1 MIPPDPASPQ
11 VEGVLDREKQAAK
24 EALQNGNKQRALLAL
39 RRRKYQESLL
49 TQTDK
54 QLATLQD
61 LVSRW

>member
-1 MIPPDPASPQ
+1 ML
-11 VEGVLDREKQAAK
+11 EREKQAAK

-61 LVSRW
+61 LVSIAQAVSYAAS